1 MEISRNVRI
10 DCLGGGGGGDPC
22 ESALIFNY
30 ISIEFAWKLTEL
42 G

>member
-10 DCLGGGGGGDPC
+10 DCVGGGGGDLC

-30 ISIEFAWKLTEL
+30 IQIEFAWK
-42 G
+42 